1 MKKHKLLWFYIF
13 TVVFTVILGGAF
25 AALLNPEEPVQYAI
39 SLAGAQLSPLC
50 GLLLVCV
57 FCKDFASFKDINWNI
72 SPTRKPIWLLL
83 SVFIPVV
90 IVCGSALIL
99 SALGEPYGSSAFGS
113 VVPFIIVTIAS
124 VIGCIGEEVGW
135 RGFMLPAFHKKHSL
149 FLSSVF
155 TGLLWGAWHF
165 GKIALSGIIGYLLF
179 IVMVTEWAVLMAW
192 IFYNSGKSLLPMI
205 IFHFAINICSI
216 IMMNEREGISFYIV
230 GCILGGILCLIVIL
244 TNKSKFLSKAGN

>member
-39 SLAGAQLSPLC
+39 SLVGAQLSPLC

-99 SALGEPYGSSAFGS
+99 SALGEPYVSSTFGS
-113 VVPFIIVTIAS
+113 AVPFIIVTAAS
-124 VIGCIGEEVGW
+124 IIGCIGEEVGW

-165 GKIALSGIIGYLLF
+165 GKIALFGIIGYLLF
-179 IVMVTEWAVLMAW
+179 IVMVTEWTVLMAW
-192 IFYNSGKSLLPMI
+192 IYVKTGKELLAMI
-205 IFHFAINICSI
+205 KFHLTVNICS
-216 IMMNEREGISFYIV
+216 MFLLNNREGILFYAVATI
-230 GCILGGILCLIVIL
+230 IGGILCMIVIL
-244 TNKSKFLSKAGN
+244 KDKQIFFNKS